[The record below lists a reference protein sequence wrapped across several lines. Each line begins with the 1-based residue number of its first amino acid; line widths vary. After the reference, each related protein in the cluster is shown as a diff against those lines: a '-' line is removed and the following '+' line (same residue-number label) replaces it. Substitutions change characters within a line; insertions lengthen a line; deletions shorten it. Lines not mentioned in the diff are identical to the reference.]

1 MSVNLGSLFEDSFPK
16 IGVKELRQNA
26 SIYLERV
33 KKGERFVITE
43 WGHPVGILSPIE
55 HVSLEDLVD
64 AGFITPAIN
73 PNVDFNKKIIKLPD
87 GVSATDLLLESRRK
101 ERS

>member
-43 WGHPVGILSPIE
+43 WGHPVGLLGPIT
-55 HVSLEDLVD
+55 HVSLEDLVN
-64 AGFITPAIN
+64 AGFITPAVN

>member
-1 MSVNLGSLFEDSFPK
+1 LGP
-16 IGVKELRQNA
+16 
-26 SIYLERV
+26 
-33 KKGERFVITE
+33 IT
-43 WGHPVGILSPIE
+43 
-55 HVSLEDLVD
+55 HVSLEDLVN
-64 AGFITPAIN
+64 AGFITPAVN